1 MTLAD
6 RVYAI
11 LPPASEQ
18 ALSPAQ
24 IACLLPGE
32 RDDRISA
39 ACRQLRKWWL
49 VDFRAGIGDCQRPCL
64 LWWKIA

>member
-6 RVYAI
+6 RVYAA
-11 LPPASEQ
+11 LPTDERLAI
-18 ALSPAQ
+18 SPAQ

-39 ACRQLRKWWL
+39 ACRQLRKWRL
-49 VDFRAGIGDCQRPCL
+49 VDFRAGVSDHRRPCL

>member
-6 RVYAI
+6 RVYAA
-11 LPPASEQ
+11 LPPTSEQ

-24 IACLLPGE
+24 IANKLHARPC
-32 RDDRISA
+32 DVSA

-49 VDFRAGIGDCQRPCL
+49 VDFRAGVSSSRRPCL